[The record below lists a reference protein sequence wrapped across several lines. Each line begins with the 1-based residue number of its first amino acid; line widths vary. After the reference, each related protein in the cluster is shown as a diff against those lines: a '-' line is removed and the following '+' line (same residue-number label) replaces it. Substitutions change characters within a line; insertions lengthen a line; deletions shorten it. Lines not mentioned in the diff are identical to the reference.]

1 MKAFKSVLL
10 ALGFLFFSCGDDD
23 GGSTTGGTFTFDGQ
37 TYTAVDGFIEDY
49 GAVDPFEGGGTA
61 THFNYV
67 MGISDAD
74 FVMIT
79 DDGDPYFG
87 GSDGVSIVIYLNL
100 YSDGVTSFQDGTF
113 SFIDLDGASTA
124 DISGES
130 FFTRGELELDDDNL
144 APNGDLDGD
153 EYEIT
158 GGTITLTGSETNYTI
173 DFDLD
178 ITEWESGTPVGN
190 AVGSYSGEFQY
201 QDNSGN

>member
-1 MKAFKSVLL
+1 MKTIKSTFLL
-10 ALGFLFFSCGDDD
+10 FGFLIFSCGDDD
-23 GGSTTGGTFTFDGQ
+23 GGNTAGGTFTFDGQ

-74 FVMIT
+74 FEKYL
-79 DDGDPYFG
+79 DEGDLYFG
-87 GSDGVSIVIYLNL
+87 GDDGVSIVIYLNL
-100 YSDGVTSFQDGTF
+100 YSDGVTSFQEGTF
-113 SFIDLDGASTA
+113 NFIDLDGASAA
-124 DISGES
+124 DISGKS
-130 FFTRGELELDDDNL
+130 FFTRGELELDDDGL
-144 APNGDLDGD
+144 APNGDLDGA

-173 DFDLD
+173 DFDLV
-178 ITEWESGTPVGN
+178 ITEWETGTPVGN

-201 QDNSGN
+201 QNNS